1 MRPLLLLF
9 AFLFIYDFC
18 NAQYVRFV
26 DRYDLE
32 VTDTTGTSFT
42 YFEIIR
48 EFGQAVKIERFR
60 KDSVKVSE
68 STTLFD
74 SLGNVKGF
82 RKRDLF
88 ESGKSE
94 FVYSEDKSKRE
105 IEKIRYYESGDV
117 KSQKFFRDGQLVNEA
132 YFDKEGQSIS
142 YLESRE
148 ATPEDGKEGWTN
160 YMMRNLSYPQAAR
173 SARAE
178 GTIIVI
184 CLVDKEGNLKDPQII
199 NKGEYHP
206 SLEKEAIMLIEKYPD
221 QFTPAME
228 DGEVVESFF
237 RFPVRFKLS

>member
-1 MRPLLLLF
+1 MRTVLLLI
-9 AFLFIYDFC
+9 AFLFTHDFC
-18 NAQYVRFV
+18 KAQYVRFI

-32 VTDTTGTSFT
+32 VEDTTQADFT
-42 YFEIIR
+42 YFELIR
-48 EFGQAVKIERFR
+48 EFGQAVKIERFG

-74 SLGNVKGF
+74 SLGNVKGL
-82 RKRDLF
+82 RIRELF
-88 ESGKSE
+88 ESGKTE
-94 FVYSEDKSKRE
+94 FVYSEDKHKRE

-117 KSQKFFRDGQLVNEA
+117 KSQKFYQDGQLVNEA

-148 ATPEDGKEGWTN
+148 ATPSGGHEGWTN
-160 YMMRNLSYPQAAR
+160 YMIKNLSYPQAAR
-173 SARAE
+173 SARAV
-178 GTIIVI
+178 GTVIVI
-184 CLVDKEGNLKDPQII
+184 CLVDKEGNVKDPQVI
-199 NKGEYHP
+199 NKGECHP

-221 QFTPAME
+221 RFTPALE